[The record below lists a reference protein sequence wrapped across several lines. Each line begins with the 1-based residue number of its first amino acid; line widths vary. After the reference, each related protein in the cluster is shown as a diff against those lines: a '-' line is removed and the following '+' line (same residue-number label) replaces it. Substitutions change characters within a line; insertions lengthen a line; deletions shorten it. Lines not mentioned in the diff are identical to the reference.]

1 MKLKKLKPMTVRD
14 VEDMITVMSETA
26 DILSLPQEWLEA
38 HINSRA
44 MMQGRD
50 VTIDT
55 IRDAIEFWRQDYLDA
70 LRWSEIE
77 RRTVACPVYVA
88 DEGRTVIDM
97 TQAVTP

>member
-1 MKLKKLKPMTVRD
+1 MTVRD

-55 IRDAIEFWRQDYLDA
+55 IRDAIEFWRQDSLTRQY
-70 LRWSEIE
+70 WNGIE
-77 RRTVACPVYVA
+77 RRTVLKQSRR
-88 DEGRTVIDM
+88 D
-97 TQAVTP
+97 